1 MGLRRLT
8 SLRPG
13 ARAHAIT
20 GILRLRS
27 LMLLVAQMLAQLS
40 VQRRLQ
46 HVFRQLAE
54 QSARA
59 TSSTPSERARSTRPR
74 LTPLSRQSPIFP
86 YSLAGHAA
94 IVDGRSRRVR
104 SSPLGRC
111 EKEWEMSGLL
121 GDLRASYDSVAHRYD
136 EDRWL
141 SDWGQYLKVAQDE
154 AMRELLAVGPG
165 DRVLDVADGHRSGDV
180 CAGGVRGEDC
190 WG

>member
-59 TSSTPSERARSTRPR
+59 HELDALRTRALNQAQTYTVIP
-74 LTPLSRQSPIFP
+74 TVPDFP
-86 YSLAGHAA
+86 
-94 IVDGRSRRVR
+94 V
-104 SSPLGRC
+104 
-111 EKEWEMSGLL
+111 
-121 GDLRASYDSVAHRYD
+121 
-136 EDRWL
+136 
-141 SDWGQYLKVAQDE
+141 
-154 AMRELLAVGPG
+154 
-165 DRVLDVADGHRSGDV
+165 
-180 CAGGVRGEDC
+180 
-190 WG
+190 